1 MRSLRCGVPVFCWL
15 LVLAP
20 VAALAQSGNL
30 PAPSALL
37 KFHPTLPGVEYDTPA
52 DPAAINA
59 CKVETVV
66 VQNRSIGYALRDGQG
81 KLLRRF
87 VDKDGNGK
95 MDQWSYYQDGFE
107 VYREI
112 DLDGDRSLDESRWL
126 NSGGTR
132 IASVAKGKVA
142 SWKQLSAEEASKV
155 FVQGLVQAQANGD
168 ASLLETVMATPA
180 ELQAAGM
187 PKDVTDRVAA
197 AAASRAEKLDA
208 LVKGLVGWNG
218 QTVWS
223 RFDGTFPHVIPADP
237 GSGLEKDVTVY
248 ENAMIFP
255 ALAGTPANAGAA
267 PPKLAF
273 LQIPDMI
280 KLGATWKFIEL
291 PGAIDPDKPVVA
303 SVSGVRAL
311 LFDRDNNVQP
321 RDEAVDAALK
331 ALVDYDTKN
340 AALLQGSRGD
350 VAKYHVERIRRLR
363 AIVKASKDP
372 AEQLSYNKQVV
383 DSLVAAYRTDNYPEG
398 RTMLEKTVGTG
409 GKLGSYAAYSL
420 IGADFAL
427 KNGQPGANVLANQKA
442 WMKDLEDFLTR
453 FPKADEAPEV
463 LLQIASANEFNAE
476 EDQARKQ
483 YAKVV
488 ESYSGTDAAKKAAGS
503 LRRLDLVGKSY
514 AIKGPGLQGESIDT
528 SKCRGKTVLVVFWA
542 SWATPVKDTLPGL
555 IKAQQK
561 YQDRGLEIIGV
572 NLDNERADVDAF
584 LKANPLAWPQIF
596 EGGGMETRL
605 AIEYG
610 ITSVP
615 TMFLIDGQ
623 GKVVSRNLRTS
634 TEVDGQLEKLL
645 ADQKPAAGVALE
657 AR

>member
-1 MRSLRCGVPVFCWL
+1 MRSLRCSVTVFCWL
-15 LVLAP
+15 LALSP
-20 VAALAQSGNL
+20 MAALAQSSNL

-37 KFHPTLPGVEYDTPA
+37 KFRPTLAGVEYDTPA
-52 DPAAINA
+52 DPAAIAA

-81 KLLRRF
+81 KMMRRF
-87 VDKDGNGK
+87 VDNDGNGK
-95 MDQWSYYQDGFE
+95 MDHWSYYQDGFE
-107 VYREI
+107 VYREV

-132 IASVAKGKVA
+132 IAVVTKGKVA
-142 SWKQLSAEEASKV
+142 SWKQISAEESSKV

-168 ASLLETVMATPA
+168 LSLLETVMATPA
-180 ELQAAGM
+180 ELQAAGL

-197 AAASRAEKLDA
+197 AFASRAEKVDA
-208 LVKGLVGWNG
+208 LMKGLVGWNA
-218 QTVWS
+218 QTVWN
-223 RFDGTFPHVIPADP
+223 RFDGTYPHLIPADP
-237 GSGLEKDVTVY
+237 SSGLEKDVTVY

-255 ALAGTPANAGAA
+255 GLANAPANANAA
-267 PPKLAF
+267 PPRLAF

-291 PGAIDPDKPVVA
+291 PGAIDPEKPVVA
-303 SVSGVRAL
+303 SVSGVRAM
-311 LFDRDNNVQP
+311 LFDRANNVQP

-340 AALLQGSRGD
+340 AGLLQGGRAD
-350 VAKYHVERIRRLR
+350 IAKYHVGRIPRLR
-363 AIVKASKDP
+363 AVVKASKT
-372 AEQLSYNKQVV
+372 AEEQLSYNKQVV
-383 DSLVAAYRTDNYPEG
+383 DSLVAALRTETWPEG
-398 RTMLEKTVGTG
+398 RTMLEKLVDGG
-409 GKLGSYAAYSL
+409 GKLGSYSAYSL
-420 IGADFAL
+420 IGADFAI
-427 KNGQPGANVLANQKA
+427 KNGQPGANVLANQKT
-442 WMKDLEDFLTR
+442 WMKDLEDFLAK
-453 FPKADEAPEV
+453 FSKADEAPEV
-463 LLQIASANEFNAE
+463 LLQLASANEFNAE
-476 EDQARKQ
+476 EEQARKQ

-488 ESYSGTDAAKKAAGS
+488 ESYSGTEAAKKAAGS
-503 LRRLDLVGKSY
+503 LRRLDMVGKSY
-514 AIKGPGLQGESIDT
+514 AIKGTGLQGEPIDT
-528 SKCRGKTVLVVFWA
+528 AKYRGKTVLVVFWA

-572 NLDNERADVDAF
+572 NLDNERADVEAF

-615 TMFLIDGQ
+615 TMFLIDSQ
-623 GKVVSRNLRTS
+623 GKVVSRNLRTA

-645 ADQKPAAGVALE
+645 ADQKPSAGVALDQ
-657 AR
+657 R